1 MIFLGYIL
9 DTEGGGERKCGR
21 RERVDQTM
29 RVWYLLAHGVVRL
42 RLKSRRFLDF
52 LSLYFNIL
60 PFVYIAYNVYI
71 HIYSDCQGKY
81 LNSDRDVGQKQLAL
95 NSRSLLNFY

>member
-1 MIFLGYIL
+1 MVLLEL
-9 DTEGGGERKCGR
+9 DSESE
-21 RERVDQTM
+21 V
-29 RVWYLLAHGVVRL
+29 
-42 RLKSRRFLDF
+42 SRFS
-52 LSLYFNIL
+52 LSNIL